1 MKLRPSKASRLA
13 LVRAR
18 LSLPTVRQAAGMFEG
33 QHASIFTGKGIDF
46 EDLVDY
52 RPGDDVSDIDWKSSA
67 RAGYPIVRRFERDSD
82 VFTQVVIDSGR
93 EMMASAPSGETK
105 AEIALYA
112 ADILAYLASQRGDR
126 LGMVVGDSVHRERV
140 PARHGTSHLEYV
152 LDRAERAMTYPRGV
166 SDVDRLLSHVL
177 KTTMQRSLVILVT
190 DAAWP
195 AEPDTLRKAHMGH
208 QLIVVRVADMSM
220 TADGV
225 TDMSDIDGDVHLP
238 SYIRRDRKMARA
250 VTEDTVARQSRA
262 ASMLTSYAVPNVLV
276 ASSGEVPGALFM
288 MLRRQSRG

>member
-1 MKLRPSKASRLA
+1 MTTRPSKASRLA

-18 LSLPTVRQAAGMFEG
+18 LSLPTVRQAAGLFEG
-33 QHASIFTGKGIDF
+33 HHASIFTGKGIDF

-67 RAGYPIVRRFERDSD
+67 RAGRPIIRRFERDSD

-105 AEIALYA
+105 AEIALFA

-126 LGMVVGDSVHRERV
+126 LGMVVGDAVHRERV

-152 LDRAERAMTYPRGV
+152 LDRAERAMRNPRGR

-177 KTTMQRSLVILVT
+177 KTTAQRSLVILVT

-195 AEPDTLRKAHMGH
+195 VFPDTLRTAHMGH
-208 QLIVVRVADMSM
+208 ELIVVRVVDMAM
-220 TADGV
+220 TTRGV
-225 TDMSDIDGDVHLP
+225 VDMADIDGDVHLP
-238 SYIRRDRKMARA
+238 PYIRRDRKLARA
-250 VTEDTVARQSRA
+250 VAEETRASQSRA
-262 ASMLTSYAVPNVLV
+262 VQMLTSYGVPHILI
-276 ASSGEVPGALFM
+276 SSSDEVPGALFT